1 MVAWQEPD
9 LPLSDPAAI
18 LRSMNRE
25 IEEGLAEKL
34 DFDKLA
40 KVAACGRAVLPV
52 VVQDADTMAVLTLAY
67 ADREALE
74 KTLADKIAVFWS
86 TSRRELWVKGASSGD
101 ALDLV
106 DVRVNCEQNSLLYLV
121 RPRKGG
127 VCHTK
132 DADGATR
139 KTCYYRRL
147 APGGKLEYVQNAR

>member
-1 MVAWQEPD
+1 
-9 LPLSDPAAI
+9 
-18 LRSMNRE
+18 MNRE

-40 KVAACGRAVLPV
+40 KVAACGRDVLPV
-52 VVQDADTMAVLTLAY
+52 VVQDADSGAVLTLAY

-106 DVRVNCEQNSLLYLV
+106 EVRVNCEQNSLLYIV
-121 RPRKGG
+121 RPRKCG

-132 DADGATR
+132 DASGATR

-147 APGGKLEYVQNAR
+147 TSGGGLEFVQ